1 MWQVGQ
7 RVTAELEPE
16 LGLGGVIAVVPPR
29 WIDVTF
35 PAVGV
40 TRRYSQQGA
49 PLRRLILTPGQK
61 VQGKNK
67 TAHVVAKAHEVKGLY
82 RYETED
88 GATLWEHELE
98 GIIADETPLTRFYSG
113 HWAHPNSFRLREQ
126 AWKIRA
132 KSLEPELR
140 GLVGPRISL
149 LPHQLSIASDIAR
162 REFPRVLLADE
173 VGLGKTIEAGMI
185 YSSLRAL
192 GRANRVLIVTPEAL
206 ENQWLAEMHRRFNE
220 MFSLID
226 EERSEEELLSQGKN
240 AFQMN
245 QRIICSLSF
254 LEANPLRL
262 EEATGEE
269 WDLLIV
275 DEAHRL
281 TWHKDE
287 PSVECEMIPMLSE
300 QSRGLILLTATPQ
313 HQGIETQFGLLHLV
327 DPKRFSDVDMFKEQT
342 KHMGEVAHLAE
353 RIGRGDRE
361 AKFLEELKQS
371 FVEDQDLGTSIAAY
385 EKGGEANELLSQLV
399 DRHGTGRVLIRN
411 RRSRIQ
417 GFPER
422 GMMPIEIKAPE
433 AWTKWLASI
442 DPKKLSDSEIF
453 DLAAG
458 IYEGISKKNRDDWF
472 SVRAA
477 ALLQLL
483 DGLKDEKVLL
493 ICSSPERVE
502 DLRDWLKEQSSIRT
516 ALFHEDLEI
525 VERDRQAAWFAQED
539 GARLLLCS
547 EIGGEGRN
555 FQFCS
560 HLVLFDL
567 PLHPDTIEQRI
578 GRLDRIGQRNKIQIH
593 VPYHPGTPEEV
604 LFRWYA
610 EGLKIFSDPWNGAPL
625 PQEMGRRLMTAL
637 RSYLPKAADHG
648 DHEKKLE
655 EFLEYTRQ
663 TAEQIRISQKASVD
677 LLIDLNSFNEERGR
691 GLSGKIAA
699 IDASPDLRQFLERA
713 FDHFGVESEAV
724 DERGTLRLTAHSLTF
739 VERLPGLSSVGE
751 VTATF
756 DRDEA
761 LVREDLAFLTWE
773 HPIVDGTLE
782 IILHGEIG
790 KITAGMT
797 GELDAAEPV
806 MLELVYVLRSLA
818 PAALELEHDLPVQTF
833 KVFVGSSGKI
843 LRPPVGLERVALKPI
858 LPHVALEL
866 LKPLRDRLP
875 GAFDRANKATED
887 LAKPILEKAVAGW
900 SERQDREISRLSELA
915 RVNPLISREERAAQ
929 EAKKE
934 QGIAAIREASP
945 RLDAIRLLVFSEL

>member
-16 LGLGGVIAVVPPR
+16 LGLGGVVAVVPPR

-40 TRRYSQQGA
+40 TRRYAQQGA
-49 PLRRLILTPGQK
+49 PLRRLVLTPGQK
-61 VQGKNK
+61 VQGKDK
-67 TAHVVAKAHEVKGLY
+67 AVHIISKAHEVKGLY
-82 RYETED
+82 RYEAED

-162 REFPRVLLADE
+162 REFPRVLRADE

-226 EERSEEELLSQGKN
+226 EERSEEEMLSQGKN

-254 LEANPLRL
+254 LEANPERL

-287 PSVECEMIPMLSE
+287 PSVEWEVIRLLSE

-313 HQGIETQFGLLHLV
+313 HQGVETQFGLLHLV
-327 DPKRFSDVDMFKEQT
+327 DPKRFCDFDAFKEQI
-342 KHMGEVAHLAE
+342 KHMGEVATLAE
-353 RIGRGDRE
+353 RVGKGDRE
-361 AKFLEELKQS
+361 GGFLKSLKGA
-371 FVEDQDLGTSIAAY
+371 FAEDTDLGVSIEAY
-385 EKGGEANELLSQLV
+385 EKGGSPNELLSRLV
-399 DRHGTGRVLIRN
+399 DRHGTGRVLVRN

-422 GMMPIEIKAPE
+422 GMMPIEIETPE
-433 AWTKWLASI
+433 AWTTWLSSI
-442 DPKKLSDSEIF
+442 DPKKLSDAEIF

-458 IYEGISKKNRDDWF
+458 IDEGISKKNRDEWF
-472 SVRAA
+472 SVRAH
-477 ALLQLL
+477 ALMQLL
-483 DGLKDEKVLL
+483 NRLKDDKVLL

-502 DLRDWLKEQSSIRT
+502 DLRDWLKGQSNIRT
-516 ALFHEDLEI
+516 ALFHEDMEI
-525 VERDRQAAWFAQED
+525 VERDRQAAWFAQTD

-578 GRLDRIGQRNKIQIH
+578 GRLDRIGQKNKIQIH

-604 LFRWYA
+604 LFRWY
-610 EGLKIFSDPWNGAPL
+610 EQGLKIFSDPWNGAPL
-625 PQEMGRRLMTAL
+625 PKEMGKLLMTCL
-637 RSYLPKAADHG
+637 RSYLPKSPDFADRQ
-648 DHEKKLE
+648 KKLE

-663 TAEQIRISQKASVD
+663 TAEQIRIAQKASVD
-677 LLIDLNSFNEERGR
+677 LLIDINSFNEERGR
-691 GLSGKIAA
+691 GLSTKIAN
-699 IDASPDLRQFLERA
+699 IDASPDLRVFLEAA

-739 VERLPGLSSVGE
+739 VERVPGLSSVGE

-756 DRDEA
+756 LRDEA
-761 LVREDLAFLTWE
+761 LIREDLAFLSWE

-782 IILHGEIG
+782 IILHGDIG

-797 GELDAAEPV
+797 GELDAPEPV
-806 MLELVYVLRSLA
+806 MLELLYVMRSMA

-833 KVFVGSSGKI
+833 KVFVGMSGKI
-843 LRPPVGLERVALKPI
+843 LRAPIGLERTALKPI
-858 LPHVALEL
+858 LPHMALEL
-866 LKPLRDRLP
+866 LKPLRERLP
-875 GAFDRANKATED
+875 TAFDRANKATAE
-887 LAKPILEKAVAGW
+887 LAKPIIEKAIAGW
-900 SERQDREISRLSELA
+900 TKRQDKEIARLGELA
-915 RVNPLISREERAAQ
+915 KVNPLISREERAAQ

-934 QGIAAIREASP
+934 QGITAIREAAP